1 MLLTT
6 YVPGTVLVI
15 DGDNAGPVIV
25 LGSDYASLTV
35 RRRDDPSAPLFRVSP
50 YRVTRAPER
59 RKTRFA
65 YERKAA

>member
-6 YVPGTVLVI
+6 YAPGTFLVI
-15 DGDNAGPVIV
+15 DGDGDGPVIV
-25 LGSDYASLTV
+25 TGTDGGLLVV
-35 RRRDDPSAPLFRVSP
+35 RRKNAPRSPLFRVSP